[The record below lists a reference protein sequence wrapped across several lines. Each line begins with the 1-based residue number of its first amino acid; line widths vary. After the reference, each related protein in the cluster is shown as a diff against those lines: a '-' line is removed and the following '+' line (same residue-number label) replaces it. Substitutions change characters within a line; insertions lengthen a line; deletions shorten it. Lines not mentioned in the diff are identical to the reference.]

1 MESLRHVNLIL
12 GCVSN
17 AHVANYSSVWCLSRE
32 AVFLSLP
39 LGEHSK
45 DKFCRSFF
53 KSRLSHVSTA
63 HMNRG
68 ISFKDYFWLSRKKR
82 CLSSTFLSSLLAL
95 KLPETEKNLQVSDG
109 LQSSCGCTVLIKT
122 GTSKFICQSPR
133 TIHRRKKK
141 SLNGL
146 SNECSDP
153 DWCYLS
159 PWWRKIQKRQ
169 ETNISFQVN
178 LLFPI

>member
-1 MESLRHVNLIL
+1 MHMLPITAV
-12 GCVSN
+12 
-17 AHVANYSSVWCLSRE
+17 YD
-32 AVFLSLP
+32 VFLGRRSFSLP
-39 LGEHSK
+39 LGGHSK

-63 HMNRG
+63 HINRG

-141 SLNGL
+141 SLNGF

-178 LLFPI
+178 LLLNAG